1 VKSYHSV
8 LIVVLL
14 AVLTPLASAGIFF
27 GKKSANK
34 VDPAQ
39 KVQQLL
45 ATVKGD
51 GDESKRA
58 TAAEELRDFDAG
70 QFPEM
75 VPVLADVVLTDP
87 KVSVRTEAAQ
97 TLGKIRPINQQA
109 GWALEQTAAKDISLR
124 VRLAAKTALMGYY
137 VAGFKGGKKDQ
148 GFPTA
153 GKEPPLADPTVKLP
167 PPPAPTV
174 RTPQPSSGVQPTR
187 VIPTETAPPPLADPG
202 PGTPQSRSSSQLEPT
217 PMPVLQPA
225 PKGGDEGP
233 MLMPPG

>member
-1 VKSYHSV
+1 V
-8 LIVVLL
+8 LVVVLL
-14 AVLTPLASAGIFF
+14 AVLAPLASAGIFF

-58 TAAEELRDFDAG
+58 AAAEELREFDAG

-75 VPVLADVVLTDP
+75 VPVLADVVLTDS

-109 GWALEQTAAKDISLR
+109 GWALEQTAAKDNSLR

-153 GKEPPLADPTVKLP
+153 GKEPPLADPAVKLP
-167 PPPAPTV
+167 PPPPAPAV
-174 RTPQPSSGVQPTR
+174 RGPQPSTGVQPTR
-187 VIPTETAPPPLADPG
+187 VIPNETAPPPLADPG
-202 PGTPQSRSSSQLEPT
+202 ARAPQSRTSSQLVPT
-217 PMPVLQPA
+217 PMPVLEPA
-225 PKGGDEGP
+225 PKGDEGP